1 MRGNLPVTIR
11 QRTLTWTRIFH
22 VQLRDCAE
30 PSPVHAICRPTA
42 GAICGIQPTLH
53 EAEMIYSLLPQA
65 VQAYSAMKMLET

>member
-1 MRGNLPVTIR
+1 
-11 QRTLTWTRIFH
+11 
-22 VQLRDCAE
+22 
-30 PSPVHAICRPTA
+30 VHATCRPTA